1 MAFEL
6 DTKQKRW
13 DIETRMRDKHEIEPR
28 NNATEENKNEVKPGH
43 HKWADQNRNLTH
55 GNFDSLILDIDI
67 KDICSPTLGIFN
79 SKHLTTNKKHIITKI
94 R

>member
-1 MAFEL
+1 MLHFEL

-43 HKWADQNRNLTH
+43 HTWQIRTE
-55 GNFDSLILDIDI
+55 ILDTEIRF
-67 KDICSPTLGIFN
+67 FN
-79 SKHLTTNKKHIITKI
+79 IGYRYK
-94 R
+94 RYV